1 MAQVLSSKRYE
12 RWEIDIHMPETL
24 EKHPAGQ
31 TPLLGKTILVTRA
44 REQAAEFIKLLEQ
57 LGASVIVF
65 PTIQIVAP
73 KTWEACDNAIK
84 GIESYESIILTSANA
99 VERFFSRMQD
109 VRASALEIAAE
120 KTIYAVG
127 EKTRH
132 AAEKYNVPVA
142 RMPDIYDSK
151 HLAIALSR
159 SDVAG
164 KRFLFPKGNLA
175 GDAVTFA
182 LQEHN
187 AIVEEVIVYETVLP
201 SSADAETIE
210 GKLRGKEIDV
220 ITFFSPSSVTNFL
233 SMIPL
238 ELLNDRIIAVIG
250 STTAASAKNL
260 SLPVHITAEHATSAN
275 LVASIVRYYE

>member
-1 MAQVLSSKRYE
+1 MHDTQ
-12 RWEIDIHMPETL
+12 
-24 EKHPAGQ
+24 EKTPPGQ
-31 TPLLGKTILVTRA
+31 TPLLGKTILVTRV

-57 LGASVIVF
+57 LGAAVIIF

-73 KTWEACDNAIK
+73 KSWDACDEAIDNI
-84 GIESYESIILTSANA
+84 GAYEAIILTSANA
-99 VERFFSRMQD
+99 VEKFFSRMQQ
-109 VRASALEIAAE
+109 VRSAALQIAAE

-142 RMPDIYDSK
+142 RMPDVYDSK

-159 SDVAG
+159 SEVAG

-187 AIVEEVIVYETVLP
+187 AKVDEVIVYETVLP
-201 SSADAETIE
+201 SRSEAETIE
-210 GKLRGKEIDV
+210 RQLSEKRIDV
-220 ITFFSPSSVTNFL
+220 ITFFSPSSVSNFL
-233 SMIPL
+233 AMIPL
-238 ELLNDRIIAVIG
+238 ELMNDRIVAVIG
-250 STTAASAKNL
+250 GTTAASAKNL
-260 SLPVHITAEHATSAN
+260 SLPVHIVAEHATSAN

>member
-1 MAQVLSSKRYE
+1 
-12 RWEIDIHMPETL
+12 MPDTQETL
-24 EKHPAGQ
+24 PPGQ
-31 TPLLGKTILVTRA
+31 TPLLGKTILVTRE
-44 REQAAEFIKLLEQ
+44 REQAVEFIKLLEQ
-57 LGASVIVF
+57 LGAAVIVF

-73 KTWEACDNAIK
+73 KSWQACDKAIDN
-84 GIESYESIILTSANA
+84 IEAYDAIILTSANG
-99 VERFFSRMQD
+99 VEKFFSRMQH
-109 VRASALEIAAE
+109 VRSPALQLAAE

-132 AAEKYNVPVA
+132 AAEKYNVPMA
-142 RMPDIYDSK
+142 MMPDVYDSK

-187 AIVEEVIVYETVLP
+187 AIVDEVIVYETILP
-201 SSADAETIE
+201 SRADAETIE
-210 GKLRGKEIDV
+210 QKLGEKGIDV
-220 ITFFSPSSVTNFL
+220 ITFFSPSSIANFL
-233 SMIPL
+233 AMIPM
-238 ELLNDRIIAVIG
+238 ELMNDRIVAVIG

-260 SLPVHITAEHATSAN
+260 SLPVHIVAEHATSAN

>member
-1 MAQVLSSKRYE
+1 MADTQATA
-12 RWEIDIHMPETL
+12 P
-24 EKHPAGQ
+24 PGQ

-65 PTIQIVAP
+65 PTIQIVPP
-73 KTWEACDNAIK
+73 KSWESCDQAI
-84 GIESYESIILTSANA
+84 GNIETYEAIIVTSANA
-99 VERFFSRMQD
+99 VDKFFSHIQQ
-109 VRASALEIAAE
+109 VRKSALEIAAG

-132 AAEKYNVPVA
+132 AAEQFHIPVS
-142 RMPDIYDSK
+142 RMPDVYDSK

-164 KRFLFPKGNLA
+164 KKFLFPKGNLA

-187 AIVEEVIVYETVLP
+187 ASVDEVIVYETVLP
-201 SSADAETIE
+201 SSADAKAIE
-210 GKLRGKEIDV
+210 KTLNEKGIDI
-220 ITFFSPSSVTNFL
+220 ITFFSPSSISNFL
-233 SMIPL
+233 VMIPP
-238 ELLNDRIIAVIG
+238 ELVQGRIVAVIG
-250 STTAASAKNL
+250 STTAASARNL
-260 SLPVHITAEHATSAN
+260 SLPVHIVAEHATSAN
-275 LVASIVRYYE
+275 LAASIVRYYE

>member
-1 MAQVLSSKRYE
+1 
-12 RWEIDIHMPETL
+12 MPDTQAT
-24 EKHPAGQ
+24 PPGQ

-44 REQAAEFIKLLEQ
+44 REQASEFIKLLEQ
-57 LGASVIVF
+57 LGAAVIVF

-73 KTWEACDNAIK
+73 KSWDLCDSAIGK
-84 GIESYESIILTSANA
+84 IESYEALIFTSANA
-99 VERFFSRMQD
+99 VEQFFSRMER
-109 VRASALEIAAE
+109 VRGSALQVAAG
-120 KTIYAVG
+120 KTIYSVG

-132 AAEKYNVPVA
+132 AAEKYNIPA
-142 RMPDIYDSK
+142 AQMPDVYDSK

-187 AIVEEVIVYETVLP
+187 ATVDEVIVYETVP
-201 SSADAETIE
+201 PASADIETIE
-210 GKLRGKEIDV
+210 RKLSEKAIDI
-220 ITFFSPSSVTNFL
+220 ITFFSPSSVANFL
-233 SMIPL
+233 AMIPS
-238 ELLNDRIIAVIG
+238 ELTNETKIAVIG
-250 STTAASAKNL
+250 STTSAAAKNL
-260 SLPVHITAEHATSAN
+260 SLPVHIVAEHATAAN

>member
-1 MAQVLSSKRYE
+1 
-12 RWEIDIHMPETL
+12 MPDTQETPPL
-24 EKHPAGQ
+24 GK

-44 REQAAEFIKLLEQ
+44 REQAADFIKLLEQ
-57 LGASVIVF
+57 LGAAVVVF

-73 KTWEACDNAIK
+73 KSWDSCDKAIGNIEA
-84 GIESYESIILTSANA
+84 YEAIILTSANA
-99 VERFFSRMQD
+99 VEKFFSRMQH
-109 VRASALEIAAE
+109 VRSSALQIVAE
-120 KTIYAVG
+120 KIIYAVG
-127 EKTRH
+127 ERTRH
-132 AAEKYNVPVA
+132 AAEKYNVPMA
-142 RMPDIYDSK
+142 RMPDVYDSK

-187 AIVEEVIVYETVLP
+187 AIADEVIVYETVSP

-210 GKLRGKEIDV
+210 QKLSEKGIDI
-220 ITFFSPSSVTNFL
+220 ITFFSPSSIANFL
-233 SMIPL
+233 AMFPL
-238 ELLNDRIIAVIG
+238 ELINDRIVAVIG
-250 STTAASAKNL
+250 ATTAASAKNL
-260 SLPVHITAEHATSAN
+260 SLPVHIVAEHATSAN

>member
-1 MAQVLSSKRYE
+1 MPSSKRYE
-12 RWEIDIHMPETL
+12 RWEIDTLMPNTL
-24 EKHPAGQ
+24 ETPPPGQ

-44 REQAAEFIKLLEQ
+44 REQAADFIKLLEQ
-57 LGASVIVF
+57 LGAAVIVF

-73 KTWEACDNAIK
+73 KSWDSCDKAIDNIEA
-84 GIESYESIILTSANA
+84 YEAIILTSANA
-99 VERFFSRMQD
+99 VEKFFSRMQQ
-109 VRASALEIAAE
+109 VRSSALQLTAE

-142 RMPDIYDSK
+142 RMPDVYDSK
-151 HLAIALSR
+151 HLAVALSR

-175 GDAVTFA
+175 GEAVTFA

-187 AIVEEVIVYETVLP
+187 AIVDEVIVYETVLP

-210 GKLRGKEIDV
+210 RKLGEKGIDL
-220 ITFFSPSSVTNFL
+220 ITFFSPSSIANFL
-233 SMIPL
+233 AMIPL
-238 ELLNDRIIAVIG
+238 ELMNDRIVAVIG
-250 STTAASAKNL
+250 STTAASARNL
-260 SLPVHITAEHATSAN
+260 SLPVHIVAEHATSAN